1 MATHIVQARV
11 SDHILDQLAAD
22 AATLGLDSTSA
33 ALREGI
39 ELLHRK
45 AAQTRL
51 ARTYDDFYGGEP
63 APLSDVT
70 AALWDASP

>member
-11 SDHILDQLAAD
+11 SDQILDQLAED
-22 AATLGLDSTSA
+22 AATLGIDNTSA

-45 AAQTRL
+45 AAQVRL
-51 ARTYDDFYGGEP
+51 ARSYDDFYGGEP
-63 APLSDVT
+63 APMSDVT
-70 AALWDASP
+70 ASLWGMTT